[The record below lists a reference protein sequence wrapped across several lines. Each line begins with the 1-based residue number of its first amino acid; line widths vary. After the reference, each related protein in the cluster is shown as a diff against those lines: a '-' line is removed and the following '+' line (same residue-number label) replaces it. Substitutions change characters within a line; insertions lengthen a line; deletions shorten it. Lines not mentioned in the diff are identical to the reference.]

1 MDWFS
6 QNLATSPWKANERRG
21 AKEERGAWRQRQR
34 ETETERFRFRGFNE
48 SGFLAH
54 DHGV

>member
-21 AKEERGAWRQRQR
+21 AEEEREAWRQRQR
-34 ETETERFRFRGFNE
+34 ETERLRFRWFNE